1 MKFVVYILKSEKTD
15 KFYVGHTED
24 FSRRLLEHNSGKSKS
39 TKSGIPWELISM
51 EEFDTRTDAIK
62 KEMQIKKRG
71 IKRYLKQSAI
81 F

>member
-24 FSRRLLEHNSGKSKS
+24 FSRRLSKHNSGKNKS
-39 TKSGIPWELISM
+39 TKNGIPWKIIFT
-51 EEFDTRTDAIK
+51 EEFDTRSEAMK
-62 KEMQIKKRG
+62 SELQIKKRG
-71 IKRYLKQSAI
+71 IKKHLNQSAI